1 MRKHDEELVVNRE
14 YLEHVRFDGKDST
27 AALRNM
33 VKKYNLWVFDS
44 RAGPDDEK
52 QAVYAKSAPRQIYK
66 WNGQINDFPRMCAKV
81 QDRYAT
87 RHLQRENDRMVLV
100 TETQAKR
107 IAAEILSVVE
117 ETDKK
122 GDHKLVKE
130 LLYTYQTK
138 QLYRCVAY

>member
-1 MRKHDEELVVNRE
+1 MVVVNRE
-14 YLEHVRFDGKDST
+14 YLKHLRFDGDDST
-27 AALRNM
+27 EALRYM
-33 VKKYNLWVFDS
+33 VNKHNVFVFDS
-44 RAGPDDEK
+44 SASPDDEH
-52 QAVYAKSAPRQIYK
+52 QAKYAKSTTRQIYK
-66 WNGQINDFPRMCAKV
+66 WNGQINDFLRMCTRV
-81 QDRYAT
+81 QDRYAS
-87 RHLQRENDRMVLV
+87 RHLQRVKYGRVLL